1 MHFYLRQWD
10 YIFPGHPSMRC
21 CFRWIP
27 PLPGPMSVPAPIMW
41 PPSPSSEYCIPP
53 VSEYVASPNCNA
65 GASSFFFLSLWQN
78 LPQTSGVRKKPVD
91 LPADAY
97 TFVYNA
103 SSLQGPAVI
112 KKKSKIFSVFCKM
125 QKTHMFVFRGYK
137 LSAVVQVC
145 AAFRP
150 LLASVLSVKNQEASG
165 RRKNTSKW

>member
-1 MHFYLRQWD
+1 MHFCLRQWD
-10 YIFPGHPSMRC
+10 YIFPGHPSVRC

-65 GASSFFFLSLWQN
+65 GASSFFFLSLA
-78 LPQTSGVRKKPVD
+78 KP
-91 LPADAY
+91 PPN
-97 TFVYNA
+97 YNA

-125 QKTHMFVFRGYK
+125 QKTHMYVFRGYK